1 MAGEPVNVNE
11 FQELARQ
18 ALPKMYYDYYT
29 GGAEDQHT
37 LKENVEALYRII
49 IDMSTT
55 ILGHKTSAPI
65 MVAPTAKHKLAHPE
79 GEVAT
84 ARGAAACDVIMVYKR
99 RDITA
104 LMVHRA
110 EKNGFRAIILTADTP
125 RLGRREADIKNKMVA
140 PQLKNF
146 EGLISTEYVS
156 DKGSNIEAF
165 AAGTFDA
172 SFCWKVNTALEHRM
186 IFTLG
191 PRKQTFWLRISTW
204 YLLLNPLCLHNLVF
218 CTDHL
223 RTHAKQM
230 IMKAKAIKAIEAG
243 FAGIIVSNHGARQLD
258 YAPAT
263 ISVLEEVIPYLDDMF
278 DVIFTNVGK
287 FTGAVLAVQGKVP
300 VFFDGGV
307 RRGTDIFKAL
317 ALGAKAVLIGR
328 SVVYGLAA
336 KGERGVKQV
345 IQMLKNK
352 LELTMALS
360 GCCTVYDITRSHVKT
375 EKEMECSIVE
385 CSFIL

>member
-1 MAGEPVNVNE
+1 MAGEPVNVYE

-37 LKENVEALYRII
+37 LKENTEAFHRIT

-65 MVAPTAKHKLAHPE
+65 MIAPTAMHKLAHPE

-84 ARGAAACDVIMVYKR
+84 ARGAAACDVIMEVMSSSRGNSLLQKCEVYKR

-104 LMVHRA
+104 LTVHRA

-125 RLGRREADIKNKMVA
+125 RLGRREADIKNKMAA

-165 AAGTFDA
+165 VAGTFDA
-172 SFCWKVNTALEHRM
+172 SLCWKDIA
-186 IFTLG
+186 
-191 PRKQTFWLRISTW
+191 WLKSITK
-204 YLLLNPLCLHNLVF
+204 LPIL
-218 CTDHL
+218 
-223 RTHAKQM
+223 
-230 IMKAKAIKAIEAG
+230 IKG
-243 FAGIIVSNHGARQLD
+243 
-258 YAPAT
+258 
-263 ISVLEEVIPYLDDMF
+263 VL
-278 DVIFTNVGK
+278 
-287 FTGAVLAVQGKVP
+287 TGEDECWLFMLFK
-300 VFFDGGV
+300 D
-307 RRGTDIFKAL
+307 RGTDIFK
-317 ALGAKAVLIGR
+317 IGR
-328 SVVYGLAA
+328 AVVYGLAA

-345 IQMLKNK
+345 IQMLKNE

-360 GCCTVYDITRSHVKT
+360 GCCSVDDITRSQRK
-375 EKEMECSIVE
+375 KG
-385 CSFIL
+385 SFVGC

>member
-278 DVIFTNVGK
+278 DVIFTNV
-287 FTGAVLAVQGKVP
+287 VLAVQGKVP

-360 GCCTVYDITRSHVKT
+360 GCCTVDDITRSHVKT

>member
-37 LKENVEALYRII
+37 LKENVEAFYRII
-49 IDMSTT
+49 IRPRILVDVSRIDMSTT

-84 ARGAAACDVIMVYKR
+84 ARGAAACDVIMGLSYMSTCTVEEVASSCNAVRFFQIYVYKR

-186 IFTLG
+186 IFTLA
-191 PRKQTFWLRISTW
+191 WLKSITKLPILIKGVLTSE
-204 YLLLNPLCLHNLVF
+204 
-218 CTDHL
+218 D
-223 RTHAKQM
+223 
-230 IMKAKAIKAIEAG
+230 AIKAIEAG
-243 FAGIIVSNHGARQLD
+243 FAGIIFSNHGARQLD

-263 ISVLEEVIPYLDDMF
+263 ISVLEEV
-278 DVIFTNVGK
+278 
-287 FTGAVLAVQGKVP
+287 VLAVQGKVP

-317 ALGAKAVLIGR
+317 ALGAKAVLIDR

-345 IQMLKNK
+345 IQMLKNE

-360 GCCTVYDITRSHVKT
+360 GCCTVDDITRSHVKT
-375 EKEMECSIVE
+375 EKEMLHCRM
-385 CSFIL
+385 

>member
-37 LKENVEALYRII
+37 LKENVEAFSRII
-49 IDMSTT
+49 IRPRILVDVSKIDMSTT

-65 MVAPTAKHKLAHPE
+65 MIAPTAMHKLAHHE

-84 ARGAAACDVIMVYKR
+84 ARGAAACDIIMVYKR

-110 EKNGFRAIILTADTP
+110 EKNGFGAIILTADTP
-125 RLGRREADIKNKMVA
+125 RLGRREADIKNKMIA

-156 DKGSNIEAF
+156 DKGSNIEAL
-165 AAGTFDA
+165 AAVTFDA
-172 SFCWKVNTALEHRM
+172 SLCWKDIE
-186 IFTLG
+186 
-191 PRKQTFWLRISTW
+191 WLKSITKLPILIKGVLTSE
-204 YLLLNPLCLHNLVF
+204 
-218 CTDHL
+218 D
-223 RTHAKQM
+223 
-230 IMKAKAIKAIEAG
+230 AIKAIEAG
-243 FAGIIVSNHGARQLD
+243 VAGIIVSNHGARQLD

-263 ISVLEEVIPYLDDMF
+263 ISVLEEV
-278 DVIFTNVGK
+278 VH
-287 FTGAVLAVQGKVP
+287 AVQGKVP

-328 SVVYGLAA
+328 AVIYGLAA
-336 KGERGVKQV
+336 KGEVGVKQV
-345 IQMLKNK
+345 IQMLRDE

-360 GCCTVYDITRSHVKT
+360 GCCSVEDITRNHVIT
-375 EKEMECSIVE
+375 EKER
-385 CSFIL
+385 FICRM